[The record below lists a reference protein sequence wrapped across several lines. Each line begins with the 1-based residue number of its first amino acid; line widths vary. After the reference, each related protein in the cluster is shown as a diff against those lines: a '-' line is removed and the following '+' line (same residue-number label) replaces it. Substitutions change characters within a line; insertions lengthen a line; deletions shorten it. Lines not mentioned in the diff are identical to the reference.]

1 MGYGLG
7 IFLLAVGLIL
17 AFAVQ
22 DAISGVDLTMVGYIL
37 TGVGLLA
44 IILTAITANRT
55 HGNRTVA
62 TTEHADGTVTTTT
75 RRNEVDPPA

>member
-22 DAISGVDLTMVGYIL
+22 DAISGIDLTMVGYIL

-44 IILTAITANRT
+44 IILTAMTMNRRAGM
-55 HGNRTVA
+55 HSVS
-62 TTEHADGTVTTTT
+62 TTQHADGTQTTTT
-75 RRNEVDPPA
+75 RRNEVEPPA